1 MTRRTTVRG
10 FGRSVPGRANRD
22 EAGSSGPGRL
32 RSGWWGSLVVAVV
45 VGMVVPVQAR
55 VNGELGRRL
64 EDGLAAAL
72 LSFAGGLL
80 LLIVFVLVS
89 ARLRRALGALRI
101 AVRDEG
107 FPRWYLLAGTF
118 GAVFALAQST
128 LTLLTGVAVF
138 TVALLSGQAIGGLVV
153 DARGI
158 GGGVRRR
165 PERHRLI
172 GVGVILVAAVISA
185 LPGFANTPDP
195 VTVAL
200 PAVGAS
206 ATGFLIGLQQA
217 MNGAT
222 SAVSGSPAAATWVNF
237 WGGSLFL
244 VVAWGVKVL
253 LRGPAEHPLPTDWW
267 LYLGGPCGL
276 VFIGF
281 SALLVRRLG
290 VLLLGMALT
299 AGQLVSSLVLD
310 LLVPSGNHA
319 PSVFTVVAAVLAF
332 VAVGITSLRPRDR
345 HPRR

>member
-1 MTRRTTVRG
+1 
-10 FGRSVPGRANRD
+10 
-22 EAGSSGPGRL
+22 
-32 RSGWWGSLVVAVV
+32 
-45 VGMVVPVQAR
+45 
-55 VNGELGRRL
+55 
-64 EDGLAAAL
+64 
-72 LSFAGGLL
+72 
-80 LLIVFVLVS
+80 VFVLVS

-153 DARGI
+153 DAWGV

-165 PERHRLI
+165 PECHRLV
-172 GVGVILVAAVISA
+172 GVGIILVAAVISA
-185 LPGFANTPDP
+185 LPGFASTPDP

-200 PAVGAS
+200 PAAGAS

-244 VVAWGVKVL
+244 AAAWGVKVL

-267 LYLGGPCGL
+267 LYLGGLCGL

-299 AGQLVSSLVLD
+299 AGLLVSSLVLD
-310 LLVPSGNHA
+310 VVVTSGRHA
-319 PSVFTVVAAVLAF
+319 PSWPWGSPRCVPVIATLGGEGVRPGRLTPVPWEAELVGVIAEVG
-332 VAVGITSLRPRDR
+332 VAVHEERVVETLVGDLRAWVQ
-345 HPRR
+345 

>member
-1 MTRRTTVRG
+1 MTRYTTVRG
-10 FGRSVPGRANRD
+10 FGRSGPGRAHR
-22 EAGSSGPGRL
+22 GRVGPRGTGPI
-32 RSGWWGSLVVAVV
+32 RSGWWGSPGGGVV

-153 DARGI
+153 DAWGF

-165 PERHRLI
+165 PECHRLI
-172 GVGVILVAAVISA
+172 GVGVILVAAVVSA
-185 LPGFANTPDP
+185 LPGFASTPDP
-195 VTVAL
+195 GTVAL
-200 PAVGAS
+200 PAAGAL

-244 VVAWGVKVL
+244 AVAWGVQVL
-253 LRGPAEHPLPTDWW
+253 LRGPAEHPLPTEWW
-267 LYLGGPCGL
+267 LYLGGLCGL
-276 VFIGF
+276 VFIGV

-290 VLLLGMALT
+290 LLWLALAVT
-299 AGQLVSSLVLD
+299 AGELVGALVLD
-310 LLVPSGNHA
+310 LVASPVRAA
-319 PSVFTVVAAVLAF
+319 PSMFPVVAAVLAS
-332 VAVGITSLRPRDR
+332 VAVGSTSRRTRDPRPRR
-345 HPRR
+345 